1 MTIYVIHGKGYDSN
15 IFLIDGKEPTIIDT
29 GTGLNIKLVSK
40 EILSYIDPENITQ
53 IIFTHEH
60 FDHTG
65 GSKDLLELT
74 GNHAQIL
81 AHPYTKEKVE
91 EGKSMF
97 ASMLGG
103 TMPKISVDKSLN
115 GGDQLIIGD
124 NAYEVIHTPGHT
136 PGCICLYDKN
146 TKTLFSGDTV
156 FSHGSFGRTDFP
168 GGSLSQ
174 LQHSIKALSNLHITN
189 LYPGHESIIEGDGN
203 NHIALS
209 YQNVCSLG

>member
-1 MTIYVIHGKGYDSN
+1 MTIHVIQGRGYDSN
-15 IFLIDGKEPTIIDT
+15 IFLIGGKEPTIIDT
-29 GTGLNIKLVSK
+29 GTGLNKEHVHK
-40 EILSYIDPENITQ
+40 EIQSHIDPEHITR
-53 IIFTHEH
+53 IILTHEH
-60 FDHTG
+60 YDHTG
-65 GSKDLLELT
+65 GSKDILELT
-74 GNHAQIL
+74 GNNAQIFS
-81 AHPYTKEKVE
+81 HPYTKEKVE

-124 NAYEVIHTPGHT
+124 NTYEVIHTPGHT

-168 GGSLSQ
+168 GGNLSQ
-174 LQHSIKALSNLHITN
+174 LQHSIKTLSQLDITH
-189 LYPGHESIIEGDGN
+189 LYPGHESIIEVEAK

-209 YQNVCSLG
+209 YQNVCSLR

>member
-15 IFLIDGKEPTIIDT
+15 IFLIGGKEPTIIDT
-29 GTGLNIKLVSK
+29 GTGLNTKLVSK
-40 EILSYIDPENITQ
+40 EILSYLDPENITQ

-74 GNHAQIL
+74 GNRAQIL

-103 TMPKISVDKSLN
+103 SMPKISVDKTIN
-115 GGDQLIIGD
+115 GNDQLLIGD
-124 NAYEVIHTPGHT
+124 NTYEVIHTPGHT
-136 PGCICLYDKN
+136 PGCICLYNKN

-168 GGSLSQ
+168 GGNLSQ
-174 LQHSIKALSNLHITN
+174 LQDSLKTLSQLEITH
-189 LYPGHESIIEGDGN
+189 LYPGHESIIEGEAK
-203 NHIALS
+203 NHITSS
-209 YQNVCSLG
+209 YQNVCSIC